1 MVGAMKTRQWTLLG
15 YTSGMGGYGTDG
27 YQDFDMCRHA
37 FHEVRLT
44 LNIDTGEWYSSTR
57 ISPVKHGTDAPF
69 GEPRELPDA
78 ITIKLKKL
86 MEALE

>member
-1 MVGAMKTRQWTLLG
+1 MKTRHWTLL
-15 YTSGMGGYGTDG
+15 SVWDGGDRYVD
-27 YQDFDMCRHA
+27 YNMCRHA
-37 FHEVRLT
+37 YHDVTLT
-44 LNIDTGEWYSSTR
+44 LNIETGGWYSSTR

-69 GEPRELPDA
+69 EEPRELPDA

>member
-1 MVGAMKTRQWTLLG
+1 MKTRHWTLL
-15 YTSGMGGYGTDG
+15 SHSHMYGHE
-27 YQDFDMCRHA
+27 DFDMCRHD
-37 FHEVRLT
+37 FHEVRLSR
-44 LNIDTGEWYSSTR
+44 NNETGEWYSSTR

-69 GEPRELPDA
+69 EEPRELPDA